1 MLTKQEI
8 LLGRGAWAE
17 SGGVREPR
25 VLPGGDTSLSQ
36 DGFQCEG
43 FWEVGHLLPPPF
55 GPSQILL
62 VSFPWQYLV
71 LYQDLLL

>member
-1 MLTKQEI
+1 MTEEEMLDGIT
-8 LLGRGAWAE
+8 
-17 SGGVREPR
+17 
-25 VLPGGDTSLSQ
+25 DTMDMGL